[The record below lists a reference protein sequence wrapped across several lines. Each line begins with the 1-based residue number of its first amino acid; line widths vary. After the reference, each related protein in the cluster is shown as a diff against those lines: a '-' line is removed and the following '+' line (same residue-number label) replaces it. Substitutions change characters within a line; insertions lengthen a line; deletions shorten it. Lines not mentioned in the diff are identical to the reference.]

1 MKDLKYLALLAL
13 SLFFALPF
21 YGQSSDY
28 FYGREYRSSGDT
40 LKYRI
45 LYPKG
50 YDKKSKKEYPL
61 VVFLH
66 GEDGHGS
73 DNKKQLSSGTGVFKN
88 EDNKNKFPA
97 IVIFPQ
103 CPSEDKWAEYTKD
116 AAGNYNFVGTDED
129 ETYAAEL
136 LVKLVKYYIDKKN
149 VDADRVYLI
158 GNSSGAFGALD
169 IAIRNPKLFAAVV
182 SISGGFDA
190 ADAKKL
196 KKVPLRMYHG
206 TEDEVVPVALSRDF
220 YYELKANGASKVELL
235 EYPGFKHDILDSVLG
250 SGDFL
255 EWIFSKEK

>member
-1 MKDLKYLALLAL
+1 MKDFKYLVLLAL
-13 SLFFALPF
+13 ASFFALPF

-45 LYPKG
+45 MYPKG

-66 GEDGHGS
+66 DENRHGS
-73 DNKKQLSSGTGVFKN
+73 DNIKQLSAGTDVFKN
-88 EDNKNKFPA
+88 EENKSKYPA

-103 CPSEDKWAEYTKD
+103 CPSEDKWAEYNKD
-116 AAGNYNFVGTDED
+116 AAGNFSFVGTDDE
-129 ETYAAEL
+129 ETYSAEL
-136 LVKLVKYYIDKKN
+136 LVKLIKYYIDKNN
-149 VDADRVYLI
+149 VDKDRVYLV

-190 ADAKKL
+190 TDAKKL

-206 TEDEVVPVALSRDF
+206 TEDERVPVDLSRDF
-220 YYELKANGASKVELL
+220 YYELKANGAKNVELL
-235 EYPGFKHDILDSVLG
+235 EYPGFEHDILDSVLG

-255 EWIFSKEK
+255 EWIFDKER